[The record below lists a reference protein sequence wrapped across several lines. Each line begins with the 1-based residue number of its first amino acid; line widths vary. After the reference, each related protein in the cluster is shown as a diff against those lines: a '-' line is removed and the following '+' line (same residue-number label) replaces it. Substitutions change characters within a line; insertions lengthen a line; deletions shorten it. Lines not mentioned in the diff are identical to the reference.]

1 MRMPWEKVELEIPS
15 RVAMPMRL
23 YEPPVKAKNS
33 PIVLYFGGGA
43 FQQDEPAE
51 QETPIAR
58 ALAENGAVV
67 VEADYGSISENRFP
81 DVLECSLAALRCL
94 GSRRKEL
101 GGAKSR
107 LLVMGEE
114 AGGNVAAGLA
124 LKARDQMPGQLS
136 GQVLLSPMID
146 PSMSSVSIRGA
157 DKIGMRERW
166 SDGWMHY
173 LRGFCGS
180 SHPYAAPCLC
190 SRLSAVAPALIVTS
204 EDDPLHDE
212 TVGYAGRLSEAG
224 VKVRQ
229 HVFPA
234 GCGWAGIYNEGDGAW
249 LQALCTQFDLFV
261 RDLSS

>member
-1 MRMPWEKVELEIPS
+1 MRMEWQDIELEVPS
-15 RVAMPMRL
+15 RIAMPMRF
-23 YEPPVKAKNS
+23 YEPPVKGKA
-33 PIVLYFGGGA
+33 PPLVLYFGGGA
-43 FQQDEPAE
+43 FQQDEPAAKE
-51 QETPIAR
+51 APIAR

-67 VEADYGSISENRFP
+67 VEADYGGISENRFP

-94 GSRRKEL
+94 SSRRKQW
-101 GGAKSR
+101 GGAKSP
-107 LLVMGEE
+107 LLIMGQE

-124 LKARDQMPGQLS
+124 LKARDQMPGQLN

-180 SHPYAAPCLC
+180 SHPYAAPCQC

-204 EDDPLHDE
+204 EDDPLRDE
-212 TVGYAGRLSEAG
+212 TLIYAGRLGEAG
-224 VKVRQ
+224 VKVQQ

-234 GCGWAGIYNEGDGAW
+234 GCGWAGIYNEGNGAW
-249 LQALCTQFDLFV
+249 LQALCTQFNLFV
-261 RDLSS
+261 QGLRA